1 MKNNEFKEKISKL
14 NEEFEKVNKKVKD
27 TTDTAIIKGMYA
39 KDELDEKI
47 KETKKSLDET
57 KADLKEKQSENKK
70 LFSNHL
76 NKIQESIEEAKA
88 KLEEKKEARD
98 QAKLEKY
105 IDDRLEYSS
114 DCIAF
119 ALLALDEAKVSFLEA
134 VEAELEYDELYK

>member
-88 KLEEKKEARD
+88 KLEEKIETRD

-119 ALLALDEAKVSFLEA
+119 ALLALGEAKVSFLEA

>member
-1 MKNNEFKEKISKL
+1 MKNSEFKEKINKL
-14 NEEFEKVNKKVKD
+14 NEEFEKVNKRIKD

-39 KDELDEKI
+39 KAELDEKI
-47 KETKKSLDET
+47 KETKKNLDET

-76 NKIQESIEEAKA
+76 NKIQESIEEAKT

-114 DCIAF
+114 ECIAF
-119 ALLALDEAKVSFLEA
+119 ALLALGEAKVSFLEA